1 MPTLTI
7 SSQNQTSLS
16 DAERARLQALSGINK
31 ITATQTAP
39 VATSPMAGTQAPATS
54 SGFRIPASTAITSET
69 LNPQVPTNFI
79 TPDPTLTYP
88 TSALNSDIPE
98 LQATDQETKDSS
110 LTQQLMDLNNSL
122 TGEQAFRTEQET
134 RQGLPDL
141 FKTQTELA
149 SRVTAL
155 KNEALAIPLQLQQ
168 ESIGRGITA
177 GGLQPIQTAAL
188 RNNAIQALSASS
200 LLEASRGNITLANDL
215 VDRLVE
221 QKFGPDKEKQ
231 KALTANLEL
240 VRNDPQT
247 SLQDKN
253 RADKQI
259 ALIKKRDDEIAKQE
273 ESAKTIFSLATV
285 IAEQGADPKT
295 LAKVQNATSIEE
307 ALNLAA
313 PFLGKMERQKFELDS
328 TLKRAQ
334 LSGIKID
341 NSIARE
347 KLAQL
352 KSNGTLGNQFTKLS
366 SDQQDTAFKLIDDYE
381 KASGTFFQVRD
392 AYNRVATSA
401 KNPSAA
407 GDVALIFNYMKM
419 LDPGSVVREG
429 EFATAQNSG
438 SIPDILRAKYNKVL
452 NGQRLSDNIRAD
464 FSDRSKSLFDSANKQ
479 QESLNKEYTAR
490 SVRFGVPGDVVVRDI
505 TASIDGV
512 ATLDQLLKKLSPTE
526 TDALEKMATDDP
538 LLTPQDLIDIFNKK
552 IGN

>member
-177 GGLQPIQTAAL
+177 GGLQPIQTAAI

-253 RADKQI
+253 RANKQI
-259 ALIKKRDDEIAKQE
+259 ALIKKQDAEIARQE
-273 ESAKTIFSLATV
+273 ETAKTIFSLATE
-285 IAEQGADPKT
+285 IAERGADPKT

-313 PFLGKMERQKFELDS
+313 PFLGKMERQTADLTGTTKGVVPTNTMAGAGGGVGGD
-328 TLKRAQ
+328 
-334 LSGIKID
+334 SGITEPEPLYTPAPGFEVSPKGQWTFDMKARKWNPASQPEASIY
-341 NSIARE
+341 NSLGTATGKSLSANQVKLQNAGLTTSDGRIQEHYLSVEPSFRE
-347 KLAQL
+347 EWADLSLA
-352 KSNGTLGNQFTKLS
+352 
-366 SDQQDTAFKLIDDYE
+366 
-381 KASGTFFQVRD
+381 
-392 AYNRVATSA
+392 
-401 KNPSAA
+401 
-407 GDVALIFNYMKM
+407 
-419 LDPGSVVREG
+419 G
-429 EFATAQNSG
+429 ELPANLEFEQYQE
-438 SIPDILRAKYNKVL
+438 IYNKW
-452 NGQRLSDNIRAD
+452 RATQDEDTIDWANVD
-464 FSDRSKSLFDSANKQ
+464 FS
-479 QESLNKEYTAR
+479 
-490 SVRFGVPGDVVVRDI
+490 
-505 TASIDGV
+505 
-512 ATLDQLLKKLSPTE
+512 KL
-526 TDALEKMATDDP
+526 
-538 LLTPQDLIDIFNKK
+538 
-552 IGN
+552 